1 MKLLKS
7 PKGKAL
13 IILYYTLFLAA
24 DVFLVFFITLITGSF
39 WAGIGVGL
47 VLSVGIGVLGGEL
60 EFREHRKVKYEKY
73 YNEKRAEK
81 PKKVFNFPV
90 KY

>member
-7 PKGKAL
+7 PKGK
-13 IILYYTLFLAA
+13 IMITLYYALFLIADFVLAMFIMFKTDSILAA
-24 DVFLVFFITLITGSF
+24 FGVSIVL
-39 WAGIGVGL
+39 GIGI
-47 VLSVGIGVLGGEL
+47 GILGGDL

-90 KY
+90 K